1 MIGVFVFAPVAP
13 TDELN
18 ETCVGLTLFHLDLC
32 FIHFALRTPGPIC
45 GNKKALVVELVVA
58 VAPSC
63 GADGSS

>member
-32 FIHFALRTPGPIC
+32 FIHVTLRTSRQTDMW
-45 GNKKALVVELVVA
+45 K
-58 VAPSC
+58 
-63 GADGSS
+63 